1 MQHTPSRFLIKVAA
15 PVSRFVVAHPAL
27 SRFVSHIPG
36 VSRFL
41 TWPAAADVPHIA
53 PVYNTRARKNRRP
66 MLRM

>member
-41 TWPAAADVPHIA
+41 TLPAAAAVPHIA
-53 PVYNTRARKNRRP
+53 PAYNSRARKQRRP
-66 MLRM
+66 TLSM